1 MTRQENKS
9 ENYLKLQWQH
19 KRTKRKWFQRTAMA
33 RQENKLFFITSLLT
47 TPQHLSICHSS
58 TCIY

>member
-1 MTRQENKS
+1 
-9 ENYLKLQWQH
+9 LKLQWQH

-47 TPQHLSICHSS
+47 TPQHLSICHPS